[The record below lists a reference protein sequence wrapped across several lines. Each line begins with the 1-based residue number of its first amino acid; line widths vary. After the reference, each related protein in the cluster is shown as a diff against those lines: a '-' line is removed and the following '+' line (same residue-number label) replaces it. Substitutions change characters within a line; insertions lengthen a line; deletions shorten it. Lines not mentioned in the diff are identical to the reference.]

1 METAVAHDILSRK
14 ISAKINVEAGMP
26 QTPVTSSIQV
36 YSRDIPLPPSPQAL
50 FIPAMSVD
58 VVHISEENG
67 GRNGRLKGQDY
78 GSSSVG
84 VSPRNVER
92 FKELEDSTNQSENGD
107 AKVVQQFR
115 IEKLMKDMAEKEAS
129 QRRIIEQQFIQIADL
144 QKTIKK
150 LKEGVMEGDPYAVD
164 IGSLLEDRD
173 TLVIE
178 NTKQSCP
185 IPPPA
190 SSPHSKSL
198 ASDTFTLDR
207 LRDEHAAEREALI
220 TDHSQTIDMLQLEFA
235 KGLETCRRE
244 IEGNQVTINSLR
256 ARIESLEREHDSS
269 LTKWRQALESKD
281 IAHHDELESL
291 KTMHSQVVI
300 SLQTAHTHALE
311 TLQAE
316 QDVVS
321 REMESSLSEN
331 EEQRR
336 QLKMKA
342 DQALFELSRI
352 QDERAVE
359 RDNDA
364 KQKSELRENNVR
376 LENIKVELEH
386 ANAEWMAT
394 CAELTRRN
402 SELEQK
408 STGGSRKMMVV
419 CPPQGPPPTVPLP
432 PVPQGCSVNNALQA
446 DVGRGNS
453 IKLTVLSEQ
462 EAKRQSESSTGH
474 GHSEIMLN
482 EAGAQVLYAA
492 VAERDGL
499 KREMEREKEMVKEIE
514 AKLQEEKVKVNNLAL
529 DLRAT
534 QKMANNLRAHLD
546 EARQETKRSAAAC
559 REHTAELEARREQ
572 MSEISQDQRSQRDSL
587 QAAQAQVASLKM
599 QLERAVDKKVA
610 KKGLRCF

>member
-1 METAVAHDILSRK
+1 M
-14 ISAKINVEAGMP
+14 
-26 QTPVTSSIQV
+26 
-36 YSRDIPLPPSPQAL
+36 
-50 FIPAMSVD
+50 
-58 VVHISEENG
+58 
-67 GRNGRLKGQDY
+67 
-78 GSSSVG
+78 
-84 VSPRNVER
+84 
-92 FKELEDSTNQSENGD
+92 
-107 AKVVQQFR
+107 
-115 IEKLMKDMAEKEAS
+115 
-129 QRRIIEQQFIQIADL
+129 
-144 QKTIKK
+144 
-150 LKEGVMEGDPYAVD
+150 
-164 IGSLLEDRD
+164 EDRD

-178 NTKQSCP
+178 KTKQSCP

-220 TDHSQTIDMLQLEFA
+220 TDHSQTIDVLQLEFA

-291 KTMHSQVVI
+291 KTMHSQVVV

-342 DQALFELSRI
+342 DQALFEVSRI
-352 QDERAVE
+352 RDERAVE
-359 RDNDA
+359 HDNDA

-408 STGGSRKMMVV
+408 STGGNRKMVV
-419 CPPQGPPPTVPLP
+419 VRPPQGPPPTVPLP
-432 PVPQGCSVNNALQA
+432 PIPQGCSVNNALQA
-446 DVGRGNS
+446 DVGRGSS

-462 EAKRQSESSTGH
+462 EAKRQSESSTAH
-474 GHSEIMLN
+474 GHSEMMLN
-482 EAGAQVLYAA
+482 EEGAQVLYAA

-499 KREMEREKEMVKEIE
+499 KREMEREKEMVKEIVN
-514 AKLQEEKVKVNNLAL
+514 LEKRVGG
-529 DLRAT
+529 
-534 QKMANNLRAHLD
+534 
-546 EARQETKRSAAAC
+546 RS
-559 REHTAELEARREQ
+559 
-572 MSEISQDQRSQRDSL
+572 
-587 QAAQAQVASLKM
+587 
-599 QLERAVDKKVA
+599 
-610 KKGLRCF
+610 